1 MEKGIPPPKTR
12 IDGQITGLAG
22 EFFVAAELLKRGLQ
36 TSVTFGNAKQ
46 IDLFA
51 HNSQTGKRFNIQ
63 VKALRKKNYFP
74 INSAKIEKKQ
84 IYVFVLLNKPGEAV
98 QYFVVPGKLLANEPQ
113 RFGKSFQDPKFPC
126 IHLESLAKFKGA
138 WRYFGVEK

>member
-1 MEKGIPPPKTR
+1 MEKVIPPPKTR

-22 EFFVAAELLKRGLQ
+22 EFFVAAELLKLGLQ

-51 HNSQTGKRFNIQ
+51 HNSQTGKSFNIQ
-63 VKALRKKNYFP
+63 VKALRTNNYFP
-74 INSAKIEKKQ
+74 IKYAKIEAQQ
-84 IYVFVLLNKPGEAV
+84 IYVFVLLNKPGKAV
-98 QYFVVPGKLLANEPQ
+98 QYFVVPGSLLANEPQ

-126 IHLESLAKFKGA
+126 IHPKSLAEFEGA
-138 WRYFGVEK
+138 WSYFES